1 MSVQQDR
8 VNIQQAAVARNVQQV
23 LANLNFYDWRYRHL
37 IRDDFGFFRQH
48 VRPTM
53 LWGWWNE
60 VVATELTEFYQDFVA
75 GKRPKVVICT
85 PPQHGKWWTAVD
97 FIGWVSG
104 RDPNLKTIFASF
116 SDELLSSLV
125 SDGDDHRRRVNRR
138 ALPARGAHVA
148 AALSRREIGQPRASV
163 ITRRIFSSAIS
174 VLGKST
180 TIRSGRLLS

>member
-1 MSVQQDR
+1 M
-8 VNIQQAAVARNVQQV
+8 
-23 LANLNFYDWRYRHL
+23 
-37 IRDDFGFFRQH
+37 
-48 VRPTM
+48 
-53 LWGWWNE
+53 
-60 VVATELTEFYQDFVA
+60 VATELTEFYQDFVA
-75 GKRPKVVICT
+75 SKRPKVVICT

>member
-1 MSVQQDR
+1 MDTR
-8 VNIQQAAVARNVQQV
+8 WADAVNM
-23 LANLNFYDWRYRHL
+23 L
-37 IRDDFGFFRQH
+37 RDPKGEDPRRIH
-48 VRPTM
+48 
-53 LWGWWNE
+53 WGWWNE

-125 SDGDDHRRRVNRR
+125 SDGDDHRRRVNRC

-148 AALSRREIGQPRASV
+148 AATLQARDWPAACFGHHASSFF
-163 ITRRIFSSAIS
+163 IRDFG
-174 VLGKST
+174 LGKST